1 MTRHHFAPQAAFSR
15 HFGVTVEYSG
25 CLDVSCS
32 RQGPSNK
39 HIANLTRALEA
50 NVVALVLTAYGHKNK
65 KTPCLFRLDLFR
77 EPDTP
82 HQVFEP
88 GVRPQSIHH
97 GIELQPTW

>member
-1 MTRHHFAPQAAFSR
+1 
-15 HFGVTVEYSG
+15 VEYSG
-25 CLDVSCS
+25 CWMFRVLVKD
-32 RQGPSNK
+32 
-39 HIANLTRALEA
+39 HIANFTRALEA

-88 GVRPQSIHH
+88 RVRPQTVNHR
-97 GIELQPTW
+97 IELQPGQLAIALLMSSLEPCKGTIVFA